1 MNANIT
7 AKEIKELRDKTAA
20 SILECQKALVETNG
34 DINKAVEH
42 LRRRGLAIA
51 EKKMDKA
58 VSQGRIGSYIH
69 SNGKMGVIVELGCET
84 DFVGNNELF
93 QALLKDICLHIA
105 AMSPAVVSRDQL
117 NQEIINQEKEF
128 YRKEIKDKPP
138 QIADKIVEGKLD
150 KFFYS
155 QKCLLDQP
163 FVKDDK
169 IKVGD
174 LIKNHIAK
182 FGENIVVKRFQRF
195 EIGK

>member
-1 MNANIT
+1 MSANIS

-20 SILECQKALVETNG
+20 SIQECQKALIETCG

-69 SNGKMGVIVELGCET
+69 SNGKLGVIVELGCET
-84 DFVGNNELF
+84 DFVGNNESF
-93 QALLKDICLHIA
+93 QALLKDLCLHIA
-105 AMSPAVVSRDQL
+105 AMSPVVISRDQL
-117 NQEIINQEKEF
+117 NQEILNQEKEF
-128 YRKEIKDKPP
+128 YRKEVKDKPP
-138 QIADKIVEGKLD
+138 QIADKIVEGKLE
-150 KFFYS
+150 KFFYT
-155 QKCLLDQP
+155 QKCLLDQL

>member
-1 MNANIT
+1 MNAIIT

-20 SILECQKALVETNG
+20 SILECKKALVETNG

-42 LRRRGLAIA
+42 LRRRGLSIA
-51 EKKMDKA
+51 EKKMGKD
-58 VSQGRIGSYIH
+58 VSQGRIASYIH
-69 SNGKMGVIVELGCET
+69 SNGKIGVLVELGCET
-84 DFVGNNELF
+84 DFTGNNELF
-93 QALLKDICLHIA
+93 HELLKDICLHIA
-105 AMSPAVVSRDQL
+105 AMSPVVVSRDQL
-117 NQEIINQEKEF
+117 NQEIIKQEKEF
-128 YRKEIKDKPP
+128 YLKEIKDKPP
-138 QIADKIVEGKLD
+138 QIADKIMEGKLD

-155 QKCLLDQP
+155 AKCLLDQP

-195 EIGK
+195 EIGR

>member
-1 MNANIT
+1 MNAT
-7 AKEIKELRDKTAA
+7 VTVKGIKELRDKTSA
-20 SILECQKALVETNG
+20 SILECQKALAETNG
-34 DINKAVEH
+34 DINKAVEY
-42 LRRRGLAIA
+42 LRRRGLSIA

-84 DFVGNNELF
+84 DFVGNNESF
-93 QALLKDICLHIA
+93 QMLLKDLCLHIA
-105 AMSPAVVSRDQL
+105 AMSPVVVSREQL

-128 YRKEIKDKPP
+128 YRKEVKDKPP
-138 QIADKIVEGKLD
+138 QIIDKIVEGKLE

>member
-20 SILECQKALVETNG
+20 SILECKKALAETNG
-34 DINKAVEH
+34 DINKAVEY
-42 LRRRGLAIA
+42 LRRRGLSIA

-69 SNGKMGVIVELGCET
+69 SNGKIGVLVELCCET
-84 DFVGNNELF
+84 DFTGNNELF
-93 QALLKDICLHIA
+93 QGLLKDICLHIA
-105 AMSPAVVSRDQL
+105 AMSPVVVSRDQL

-128 YRKEIKDKPP
+128 YRKEVKDKPP
-138 QIADKIVEGKLD
+138 QIVDKIVEGKLE

>member
-1 MNANIT
+1 MNVNIT

-20 SILECQKALVETNG
+20 SIVECKKALVETNG

-51 EKKMDKA
+51 EKKMDKS
-58 VSQGRIGSYIH
+58 VLQGRIGSYIH

-93 QALLKDICLHIA
+93 QTLLKDICLHIT

-128 YRKEIKDKPP
+128 YRKEVKDKPP

-169 IKVGD
+169 VKIGD

-195 EIGK
+195 EIGR